1 MATIQLDCDVT
12 EYDVIPTKKNN
23 SNVIFCINERS
34 LVINF
39 TDIHEKII
47 MQSEI
52 SIEDARKLAKLI
64 NL

>member
-12 EYDVIPTKKNN
+12 EYDVITDKKIT
-23 SNVIFCINERS
+23 NVIFCINEKS

-52 SIEDARKLAKLI
+52 SIVDARKLAKL
-64 NL
+64 LTL

>member
-12 EYDVIPTKKNN
+12 EYDVITDAKIT
-23 SNVIFCINERS
+23 NVIFCINEKS

-39 TDIHEKII
+39 TDTNEKII
-47 MQSEI
+47 KQSEI
-52 SIEDARKLAKLI
+52 SIVDAKKLCKLI